1 MRPKGKEG
9 NSFLS
14 LGVPV
19 RRLSSSLSLSPLFPL
34 LVLFSLSAP
43 LQPSQSK
50 EKEKHEEKREEER
63 REVEDQEEG
72 DGDLLDLEDEKKE
85 VEERGD
91 EEDPRPTR
99 LPADVH

>member
-1 MRPKGKEG
+1 M
-9 NSFLS
+9 
-14 LGVPV
+14 PV

-50 EKEKHEEKREEER
+50 EKEKHEEKREKR

-72 DGDLLDLEDEKKE
+72 DGDLLLEDEKKE